1 MYLIVVRGGIP
12 GTMLRL
18 GQGTSTLGRSGDNTY
33 QLHDVAV
40 SRRHVLMS
48 IDGVGIATITDL
60 GSTNGTFV
68 DGKRA
73 VVNVPIRI
81 MDGSR
86 IQLGSS
92 VLLKYLKLDP
102 CDEGFQREMFERTVR
117 DTLTGLYNRGYFL
130 SQVGPLAELCAVRA
144 LGLAVILIDI
154 DHFKS
159 INDTYGHDVGDA
171 VLRQVAEI
179 LQESTRVEDLVARYG
194 GEEFVVALPSGSL
207 EQATERAEQL
217 RASLAGRQLST
228 RGAAVRVTASL
239 GLSFCPPGRPRKIQ
253 TLISAADSA
262 LYEAKRRGRNRVYRS
277 CQLNQVS
284 AVKTES
290 AEGFAIY

>member
-33 QLHDVAV
+33 QLHDVTV
-40 SRRHVLMS
+40 SRRHVLVS
-48 IDGVGIATITDL
+48 IDGVGMATITDL
-60 GSTNGTFV
+60 GSSNGTFV

-73 VVNVPIRI
+73 AVNVPIRI

-92 VLLKYLKLDP
+92 VLMKYLKLDQ

-117 DTLTGLYNRGYFL
+117 DTLTGLYHRGYFL
-130 SQVGPLAELCAVRA
+130 SQVGPLAELCAVRE

-159 INDTYGHDVGDA
+159 INDTYGHDAGDA
-171 VLRQVAEI
+171 VLRQVAAV
-179 LQESTRVEDLVARYG
+179 LQESTRAEDLVARYG
-194 GEEFVVALPSGSL
+194 GEEFVIALPSGSL
-207 EQATERAEQL
+207 DQATERAEQL
-217 RASLAGRQLST
+217 RVSLADCHLSAL
-228 RGAAVRVTASL
+228 GADIQVTASL
-239 GLSFCPPGRPRKIQ
+239 GLSFSPTGRPRKIQ
-253 TLISAADSA
+253 SLISAADSA

-277 CQLNQVS
+277 CQLKHQS

-290 AEGFAIY
+290 ADGFAIY